1 MLGAGVLYFIATGA
15 PGFDVHAGF
24 ASNGYGALSPAGFS
38 LRAVFISEVILTCG
52 FVLVIMGVTDVRAPA
67 GFAPLAIGLCL
78 TLIHLLSIPVDNTSV
93 NPARSTAVA
102 VFAGG
107 EWMVQ
112 LWVFWVAPLVGGGV
126 GGVLYRV
133 LLSDNAPKT
142 VS

>member
-1 MLGAGVLYFIATGA
+1 
-15 PGFDVHAGF
+15 
-24 ASNGYGALSPAGFS
+24 
-38 LRAVFISEVILTCG
+38 
-52 FVLVIMGVTDVRAPA
+52 
-67 GFAPLAIGLCL
+67 
-78 TLIHLLSIPVDNTSV
+78 TSV